1 MFIKDS
7 ISIIDYCD
15 EHHISLF
22 EYALRY
28 ELTINELKEEEIISH
43 MHRYL
48 EIMKESIL
56 IGLDKTIGGA
66 GKIIQRK
73 ASNVHQFS
81 MEKHS
86 KSASG
91 ERMLKAVSYGL
102 AVMEVNV
109 TMGKIIAAPTAGAS
123 GIIPGVFMSLQ
134 ETFELSDEKLVE
146 GLFVAGLV
154 GAIIARNASISGAK
168 GGCQAEV
175 GSGAAMAAVAG
186 LYMLDVDIHQV
197 FHGGAIALKN
207 LMGLVCDPVAGLVEV
222 PCQKRNAIGI
232 ADSLVAI
239 DLVRSGMESYIP
251 FDEVVEAMKKVG
263 DLMPSCHRETGTGG
277 IANTKTGL
285 MYKQQIFNE

>member
-1 MFIKDS
+1 MFMKDS
-7 ISIIDYCD
+7 VSIINYCEEYHLSLYDYA
-15 EHHISLF
+15 IQ
-22 EYALRY
+22 Y
-28 ELTINELKEEEIISH
+28 ELSISEQSREEIISH

-48 EIMKESIL
+48 DVMKESIKK
-56 IGLDKTIGGA
+56 GLNKKVGGN

-73 ASNVHQFS
+73 ASDVHKNS
-81 MEKHS
+81 LEKHA
-86 KSASG
+86 KTASG

-102 AVMEVNV
+102 AVMEVNI
-109 TMGKIIAAPTAGAS
+109 TMGRIVAAPTAGAS
-123 GIIPGVFMSLQ
+123 GVIPGVFMSLQ
-134 ETFELSDEKLVE
+134 ETFELSDDKLVE
-146 GLFVAGLV
+146 GLFVASLV
-154 GAIIARNASISGAK
+154 GALIARNASISGAK

-186 LYMLDVDIHQV
+186 LYMLDISIHHV

-285 MYKQQIFNE
+285 MYNHQIFSE

>member
-7 ISIIDYCD
+7 VSIINYCED
-15 EHHISLF
+15 EHLSLY
-22 EYALRY
+22 EYALKY
-28 ELTINELKEEEIISH
+28 ELSISELSEEEIIGH

-48 EIMKESIL
+48 DVMKQSIKQ
-56 IGLDKTIGGA
+56 GLDKSIGGN
-66 GKIIQRK
+66 GKIIHRK
-73 ASNVHQFS
+73 ASDVHKFS
-81 MEKHS
+81 LDQHTE
-86 KSASG
+86 SASG
-91 ERMLKAVSYGL
+91 ERMLTAVAYGL

-109 TMGKIIAAPTAGAS
+109 TMGRIVAAPTAGAS

-134 ETFELSDEKLVE
+134 ETFGLSDDKLVE
-146 GLFVAGLV
+146 GLFVASLV
-154 GAIIARNASISGAK
+154 GALIARNASISGAK

-186 LYMLDVDIHQV
+186 LYMLDVDMQYV

-222 PCQKRNAIGI
+222 PCQKRNAIGV

-239 DLVRSGMESYIP
+239 DLVRAGMYSHIP

-285 MYKQQIFNE
+285 MYNHQIFSE

>member
-7 ISIIDYCD
+7 VSIINYCE
-15 EHHISLF
+15 EHHLSLYD
-22 EYALRY
+22 YAIQY
-28 ELTINELKEEEIISH
+28 ELSISELSREEIISH
-43 MHRYL
+43 MFRYL
-48 EIMKESIL
+48 DIMKESIKK
-56 IGLDKTIGGA
+56 GLDKKIGGS

-73 ASNVHQFS
+73 ASDVHKNS
-81 MEKHS
+81 LEKHE
-86 KSASG
+86 KTASG

-102 AVMEVNV
+102 AVMEVNI
-109 TMGKIIAAPTAGAS
+109 TMGRIVAAPTAGAS
-123 GIIPGVFMSLQ
+123 GVIPGVFMSLQ
-134 ETFELSDEKLVE
+134 ETFELPDDKLVE
-146 GLFVAGLV
+146 GLFVASLV
-154 GAIIARNASISGAK
+154 GILIARNASISGAK
-168 GGCQAEV
+168 GGCQAEI

-186 LYMLDVDIHQV
+186 LYMLDIGIHHV

-285 MYKQQIFNE
+285 MYNHQIFSE

>member
-7 ISIIDYCD
+7 VSIINYCE
-15 EHHISLF
+15 EHHLSLY
-22 EYALRY
+22 EYAIQY
-28 ELTINELKEEEIISH
+28 ELSMSELSENEIKEQ
-43 MHRYL
+43 MYRYL
-48 EIMKESIL
+48 GIMKESITR
-56 IGLDKTIGGA
+56 GLDQSIGGN
-66 GKIIQRK
+66 GKIIGRK
-73 ASNVHQFS
+73 ASDVHKFS
-81 MEKHS
+81 LDKDV
-86 KSASG
+86 KTASG
-91 ERMLKAVSYGL
+91 DSMLKAVSYGL

-109 TMGKIIAAPTAGAS
+109 TMGRIVAAPTAGAS
-123 GIIPGVFMSLQ
+123 GVIPGVFVSLQ
-134 ETFELSDEKLVE
+134 ETFGLTDEKLVE

-168 GGCQAEV
+168 GGCQAEI

-186 LYMLDVDIHQV
+186 LYMLDVGIHHV

-285 MYKQQIFNE
+285 MYNHQIFSE

>member
-7 ISIIDYCD
+7 VSVINYCE
-15 EHHISLF
+15 EHHLSLYQ
-22 EYALRY
+22 YAIQY
-28 ELTINELKEEEIISH
+28 ELSISETTQEELITQ
-43 MHRYL
+43 MTRYL
-48 EIMKESIL
+48 SVMKDSIKK
-56 IGLDKTIGGA
+56 GLDKSSGGN
-66 GKIIQRK
+66 GKIIKRK
-73 ASNVHQFS
+73 ADDIHQFS
-81 MEKHS
+81 KEKHS

-91 ERMLKAVSYGL
+91 ERMLKAVAYSL

-109 TMGKIIAAPTAGAS
+109 TMGRIVAAPTAGAS

-134 ETFELSDEKLVE
+134 ESFDLSDDKLVE
-146 GLFVAGLV
+146 GLFVASLV
-154 GAIIARNASISGAK
+154 GALIARNASISGAK

-186 LYMLDVDIHQV
+186 LYMLDVDIHHV

-222 PCQKRNAIGI
+222 PCQKRNAIGV

-239 DLVRSGMESYIP
+239 DLVRAGMESYIP

-285 MYKQQIFNE
+285 MYNNQIFSE